1 MKFFEEKKKAKAILG
16 AVGVGTFLWVLILYP
31 GLWWVL
37 VLLVGAALGLG
48 FFLGEGFLRRGLA
61 EIPQPS
67 VPEPP
72 VALIQSAEVVG
83 VELPSAEEGYLFRF
97 SANVRYQGTP
107 TGQHGNPAQVAALA
121 LLERARELTRDYRPE
136 EHTIAQYR
144 LAAVLGEPVVDAA
157 TGLTVWAN
165 NVVLTLV
172 EEDIQ
177 RLQRLSSF
185 RKDLRIWEREQEVEQ
200 VRRDALGTTLSS
212 PAQALLWWLARDS
225 KARPRPEELREA
237 ARLVE
242 AFSRMSETISGREEA
257 AFSPW
262 WIGSDWQDRAD
273 RPDAVTGS
281 ISYQQAC
288 ALVDSLPEGHHV
300 FADRLANLLEWQ
312 GHEDTA
318 RYLRER
324 YLLPEQDW
332 DEPVA
337 EKRDGSDPQET
348 VSMSEPSRLNGASPF
363 TPGPDAAPGPAGG

>member
-1 MKFFEEKKKAKAILG
+1 VKFFEEKKKAKAILG

-200 VRRDALGTTLSS
+200 VRRDALGTTLSPPHRPCCGGWPGTARHVLDQRNCGRPPGWWRLSAACRRRS
-212 PAQALLWWLARDS
+212 PDVKRQRSPRGGSARTGRTVRTGRMRSPDRS
-225 KARPRPEELREA
+225 PTSRRARSSTACRKDA
-237 ARLVE
+237 TC
-242 AFSRMSETISGREEA
+242 SR
-257 AFSPW
+257 
-262 WIGSDWQDRAD
+262 
-273 RPDAVTGS
+273 TGS
-281 ISYQQAC
+281 RTCSNGRGTKTPRGICGSATFFRNRTGT
-288 ALVDSLPEGHHV
+288 SRLPRKG
-300 FADRLANLLEWQ
+300 
-312 GHEDTA
+312 TA
-318 RYLRER
+318 RTPR
-324 YLLPEQDW
+324 
-332 DEPVA
+332 
-337 EKRDGSDPQET
+337 KR
-348 VSMSEPSRLNGASPF
+348 
-363 TPGPDAAPGPAGG
+363 

>member
-1 MKFFEEKKKAKAILG
+1 MG
-16 AVGVGTFLWVLILYP
+16 AGAGGGAGP
-31 GLWWVL
+31 AGCSRDDA
-37 VLLVGAALGLG
+37 LLP
-48 FFLGEGFLRRGLA
+48 RTGLA
-61 EIPQPS
+61 
-67 VPEPP
+67 V
-72 VALIQSAEVVG
+72 VAG
-83 VELPSAEEGYLFRF
+83 
-97 SANVRYQGTP
+97 
-107 TGQHGNPAQVAALA
+107 
-121 LLERARELTRDYRPE
+121 
-136 EHTIAQYR
+136 
-144 LAAVLGEPVVDAA
+144 
-157 TGLTVWAN
+157 
-165 NVVLTLV
+165 
-172 EEDIQ
+172 
-177 RLQRLSSF
+177 
-185 RKDLRIWEREQEVEQ
+185 
-200 VRRDALGTTLSS
+200 
-212 PAQALLWWLARDS
+212 
-225 KARPRPEELREA
+225 
-237 ARLVE
+237 
-242 AFSRMSETISGREEA
+242 EEA

-288 ALVDSLPEGHHV
+288 ALVDSLPEGRHV